1 MQISNSHKKKNS
13 YPHRNRI
20 TNPSVTLKLLRNFG
34 HLISDLQINFAL
46 FNVKICKRIENYLA
60 EYCSK
65 SLSFLSL
72 RCNPF
77 IELFEDIET
86 PFTNVYSLE
95 MESCCFLKSKIQF
108 DEMFP
113 RLRFLQLDSNRYETR
128 SVVNT
133 AIPFLRSLAILRDL
147 NEHDILESLKLNKQI
162 EKLLLI
168 KYTPNLIRSLNDC
181 LPKLQCLCLRDLPE
195 KFKYDFF
202 EPIQF
207 DNLRDFAMGTRSS
220 LPCLPFTFNK
230 LEHLC
235 IVAPMN
241 LDRKWFNLLGSFEN
255 LKRIGLFGI
264 SGDIS
269 ELFELRNIRLET
281 ELMNIRYNGEISSLS
296 LDSFLMH
303 SRALKRITITSFP
316 KNFHNFAHNIHTSS
330 RCRIT
335 EFPEAKQVMV
345 DYLVFDRRIHFE

>member
-1 MQISNSHKKKNS
+1 M
-13 YPHRNRI
+13 
-20 TNPSVTLKLLRNFG
+20 LRNFG
-34 HLISDLQINFAL
+34 HLITDLQINFAL
-46 FNVKICKRIENYLA
+46 FNVEICEKIEEYLKT
-60 EYCSK
+60 YCSK
-65 SLSFLSL
+65 ALSFLSL

-77 IELFEDIET
+77 KELFEDIET

-95 MESCCFLKSKIQF
+95 MESCCFLKSKIQYS
-108 DEMFP
+108 EMFP

-128 SVVNT
+128 SVINT
-133 AIPFLRSLAILRDL
+133 AIPFLRSLAVLRDFD
-147 NEHDILESLKLNKQI
+147 ESEILESLKLNTQI

-168 KYTPNLIRSLNDC
+168 KYNPDLIRSLNDC

-207 DNLRDFAMGTRSS
+207 DNLRDFALGTRSK
-220 LPCLPFTFNK
+220 LPFLPFTFNK
-230 LEHLC
+230 LEHLS

-241 LDRKWFNLLGSFEN
+241 LNRKWFNLFGSFEN

-269 ELFELRNIRLET
+269 DLFELRNIRHET
-281 ELMNIRYNGEISSLS
+281 ELMNLRYNGEISSLC
-296 LDSFLMH
+296 LDGFLMH

-316 KNFHNFAHNIHTSS
+316 KDFHHFAHNIHTSS

-335 EFPEAKQVMV
+335 EFPEAKQVTV
-345 DYLVFDRRIHFE
+345 DYLVFDRRINYDF